1 MINNN
6 ITTQNQIPS
15 LPLSQNIGLNK
26 DEYRSRINKLYNDI
40 KNIKPMDN
48 SINNVIYV
56 QKGIEKGLLVNTN
69 VNTLRQMWTEFRLL
83 YNELQLKDNIA
94 SEKEE
99 HIIKETRNYSLEN
112 GSYILNNFDEIFDEL
127 NKKVDGVNGIVGEL
141 NEMKHKVASGNL
153 VLNANKKSFE
163 LYMQEERRKLEKE
176 KEELALLQE
185 AQEHKIKEEK
195 YKISKHYEKINE
207 LVRKINDQMDK
218 LYQNNV

>member
-15 LPLSQNIGLNK
+15 LTLSQNIGLNK
-26 DEYRSRINKLYNDI
+26 DEYRIRINKLYNDI
-40 KNIKPMDN
+40 KNIKPIDN

-99 HIIKETRNYSLEN
+99 YKIKETRNYSLEN

-141 NEMKHKVASGNL
+141 NEMKHKVASSNL

-163 LYMQEERRKLEKE
+163 LYMQEERKKIEKE

-185 AQEHKIKEEK
+185 AQERKIKEEK